1 MSTTAIA
8 CELLVLNTRSADL
21 PDAGGGSGNGIVATT
36 PSDGWVIS
44 PPSGQVLGERLVIRF
59 TADATGDTFVFTAG
73 DRYPAQRADLGPMSI
88 VLAASD
94 TRFISIETSRFLQN
108 DGTIIVTCTDT
119 GSALTALMLPK
130 AV

>member
-1 MSTTAIA
+1 MATTAVT
-8 CELLVLNTRSADL
+8 CELLTINTRSTDFVAT
-21 PDAGGGSGNGIVATT
+21 GGGSGNNVVADT

-44 PPSGQVLGERLVIRF
+44 PPSGQVLGERLILRLI
-59 TADATGDTFVFTAG
+59 ADATGDTVVITAG

-130 AV
+130 AG